1 MSYKDTVEVG
11 ELYPSADGW
20 YPAITVEY
28 RQEPDG
34 KISFQAKYD
43 TFVLEDP
50 ERLLDC
56 VEYIGQ
62 TAPKAVALIR
72 DAGSGEALFNQ
83 YQGAGQQTTGMP
95 KQTDNCGGKTTT
107 ERPDYVDFDF

>member
-1 MSYKDTVEVG
+1 MSYKDTVEVIKQ
-11 ELYPSADGW
+11 LQSADGW

-62 TAPKAVALIR
+62 TAPKAVALVR
-72 DAGSGEALFNQ
+72 DAGSGEELFNQ
-83 YQGAGQQTTGMP
+83 YQGAGQQSP
-95 KQTDNCGGKTTT
+95 GKAYAGDANQQA
-107 ERPDYVDFDF
+107 PAPASDYVDFDF